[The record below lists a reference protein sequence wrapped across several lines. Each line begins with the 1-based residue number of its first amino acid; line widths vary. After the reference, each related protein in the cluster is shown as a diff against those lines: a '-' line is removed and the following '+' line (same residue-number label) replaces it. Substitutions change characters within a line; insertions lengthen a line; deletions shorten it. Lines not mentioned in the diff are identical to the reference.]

1 MEMAGRPSSP
11 QTRNFLRRLSDPQ
24 RMILLAAGN
33 GDLSKG
39 FENVL
44 DLYQYAHNEGYRSG
58 MELNSLQIG
67 RATTNN
73 PNSDQSIVGKVREDI
88 REDKVN
94 G

>member
-1 MEMAGRPSSP
+1 MAGRPSSP

-67 RATTNN
+67 RGTTDN
-73 PNSDQSIVGKVREDI
+73 PDIDQSIVGKVREDI

>member
-1 MEMAGRPSSP
+1 
-11 QTRNFLRRLSDPQ
+11 
-24 RMILLAAGN
+24 MILLAAGN

-44 DLYQYAHNEGYRSG
+44 DLYQYAHNEGYRPG

-73 PNSDQSIVGKVREDI
+73 PNLENPVRDDI
-88 REDKVN
+88 RESVRN
-94 G
+94 V

>member
-1 MEMAGRPSSP
+1 MAGRPSSP

-39 FENVL
+39 FENVI
-44 DLYQYAHNEGYRSG
+44 DLYHYAHNEGYRPG

-67 RATTNN
+67 RATTGN
-73 PNSDQSIVGKVREDI
+73 PKPEESVGDSKRESIGNV
-88 REDKVN
+88 
-94 G
+94 

>member
-1 MEMAGRPSSP
+1 MAGRPSSP

-67 RATTNN
+67 HATTNN
-73 PNSDQSIVGKVREDI
+73 PNPSDLVRNDI
-88 REDKVN
+88 RESIGNV
-94 G
+94 

>member
-1 MEMAGRPSSP
+1 
-11 QTRNFLRRLSDPQ
+11 
-24 RMILLAAGN
+24 MILLAAGN

-67 RATTNN
+67 RGTTDN
-73 PNSDQSIVGKVREDI
+73 PDTSELVRDDI
-88 REDKVN
+88 RESIRN
-94 G
+94 E

>member
-1 MEMAGRPSSP
+1 MAGRPSSP

-44 DLYQYAHNEGYRSG
+44 DLYHYVHNEGYRPG

-67 RATTNN
+67 RGTTDS
-73 PNSDQSIVGKVREDI
+73 PDTDQSIVGKVRESVGEN
-88 REDKVN
+88 R
-94 G
+94 

>member
-1 MEMAGRPSSP
+1 MAGRPSSP

-39 FENVL
+39 FENVI
-44 DLYQYAHNEGYRSG
+44 DLYHYVHNEGYRPG

-67 RATTNN
+67 RGTTNN
-73 PNSDQSIVGKVREDI
+73 PDTDQSIVGKVREDI

>member
-1 MEMAGRPSSP
+1 
-11 QTRNFLRRLSDPQ
+11 
-24 RMILLAAGN
+24 MILLAAGN

-67 RATTNN
+67 RATTDN
-73 PNSDQSIVGKVREDI
+73 PDTDQSIVGKVREDI

>member
-1 MEMAGRPSSP
+1 MAGRPSSP

-44 DLYQYAHNEGYRSG
+44 DLYHYAHNEGYRSG

-67 RATTNN
+67 RATTSN

>member
-1 MEMAGRPSSP
+1 MAGRPSSP

-39 FENVL
+39 FENVI
-44 DLYQYAHNEGYRSG
+44 DLYHYVHNEGYRPG

-67 RATTNN
+67 RGTIDS
-73 PNSDQSIVGKVREDI
+73 PNLDKPVREDI
-88 REDKVN
+88 RESIGN
-94 G
+94 E

>member
-44 DLYQYAHNEGYRSG
+44 DLYQYAHNEGYRPT

-67 RATTNN
+67 RGTTDN
-73 PNSDQSIVGKVREDI
+73 PDTDQSIVGKVRESVGEN
-88 REDKVN
+88 R
-94 G
+94 

>member
-1 MEMAGRPSSP
+1 MAGRPSSP

-67 RATTNN
+67 RATTDN

>member
-1 MEMAGRPSSP
+1 
-11 QTRNFLRRLSDPQ
+11 
-24 RMILLAAGN
+24 MILLAAGN

-67 RATTNN
+67 RGTTDN
-73 PNSDQSIVGKVREDI
+73 PDTDQSIVGKVREDI

>member
-67 RATTNN
+67 RGTTSN
-73 PNSDQSIVGKVREDI
+73 PNSSKPVREDI
-88 REDKVN
+88 RESVRESKRE
-94 G
+94 

>member
-1 MEMAGRPSSP
+1 MAGRPSSP

-67 RATTNN
+67 RGTTDS
-73 PNSDQSIVGKVREDI
+73 PNLDEPVRDDI
-88 REDKVN
+88 RESIGN
-94 G
+94 E

>member
-1 MEMAGRPSSP
+1 
-11 QTRNFLRRLSDPQ
+11 
-24 RMILLAAGN
+24 MILLAAGN

-67 RATTNN
+67 RATTDN

>member
-1 MEMAGRPSSP
+1 MAGRPSSP

-44 DLYQYAHNEGYRSG
+44 DLYHYAHNEGYRPS

-67 RATTNN
+67 RATTDN
-73 PNSDQSIVGKVREDI
+73 PDTSKPVREDI
-88 REDKVN
+88 RESVRESKRE
-94 G
+94 

>member
-1 MEMAGRPSSP
+1 MAGRPSSP

-39 FENVL
+39 FENVI
-44 DLYQYAHNEGYRSG
+44 DLYHYVHNEGYRPG

-73 PNSDQSIVGKVREDI
+73 PDTDQSIVGMVRESV
-88 REDKVN
+88 REN
-94 G
+94 T

>member
-1 MEMAGRPSSP
+1 MAGRPSSP

-39 FENVL
+39 FENVI
-44 DLYQYAHNEGYRSG
+44 DLYHYVHNEGYRPG

-67 RATTNN
+67 RATTDN
-73 PNSDQSIVGKVREDI
+73 PKSSEPVRETVRGNTVD
-88 REDKVN
+88 

>member
-1 MEMAGRPSSP
+1 MAGRPSSP

-39 FENVL
+39 FENVI
-44 DLYQYAHNEGYRSG
+44 DLYHYVHNEGYRPG

-67 RATTNN
+67 RATTNS
-73 PNSDQSIVGKVREDI
+73 PDTSKPVRDDI
-88 REDKVN
+88 RESIGNV
-94 G
+94 

>member
-67 RATTNN
+67 RGTTDS
-73 PNSDQSIVGKVREDI
+73 PNLDEPVRDDI
-88 REDKVN
+88 RESIGN
-94 G
+94 E

>member
-1 MEMAGRPSSP
+1 
-11 QTRNFLRRLSDPQ
+11 
-24 RMILLAAGN
+24 MILLAAGN

-44 DLYQYAHNEGYRSG
+44 DLYQYAHNEGYRPT

-67 RATTNN
+67 RGTTDN
-73 PNSDQSIVGKVREDI
+73 PDTDQSIVGKVREDI

>member
-1 MEMAGRPSSP
+1 MAGRPSSP

-39 FENVL
+39 FENVI
-44 DLYQYAHNEGYRSG
+44 DLYHYVHNEGYRPG
-58 MELNSLQIG
+58 MELNSLQIAH
-67 RATTNN
+67 ATTNS
-73 PNSDQSIVGKVREDI
+73 PKSERSIRDDI
-88 REDKVN
+88 RESIGN